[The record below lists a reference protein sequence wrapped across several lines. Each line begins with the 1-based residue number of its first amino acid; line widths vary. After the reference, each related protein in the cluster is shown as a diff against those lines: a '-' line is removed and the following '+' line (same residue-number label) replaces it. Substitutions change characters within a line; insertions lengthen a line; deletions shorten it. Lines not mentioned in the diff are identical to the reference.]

1 MTIDKAL
8 TQIIAGNDL
17 SQEETRKV
25 FDEIMSGDAT
35 AAQIAGIL
43 IGLRVK
49 GEAVSEITGATIA
62 MRKVSTKVNIEVD
75 YLVDTCGTG
84 GSGSNKLF
92 NISTAAAFVTA
103 AAGAHVAKH
112 GNRGMSSSSGSADVL
127 DAAGVNIQMPPDVTA
142 RAIAEIGVGFMF
154 AQTHHPAM
162 KFAGPVR
169 RELGVRTLFNLIGP
183 LTNPAGAKRQII
195 GVFAPEWQEPI
206 AEVCQLL
213 GSEHVL

>member
-1 MTIDKAL
+1 MCIRD
-8 TQIIAGNDL
+8 
-17 SQEETRKV
+17 S
-25 FDEIMSGDAT
+25 
-35 AAQIAGIL
+35 
-43 IGLRVK
+43 
-49 GEAVSEITGATIA
+49 
-62 MRKVSTKVNIEVD
+62 
-75 YLVDTCGTG
+75 CGTG

-195 GVFAPEWQEPI
+195 GVFAPEWQKPI

-213 GSEHVL
+213 GSEHVLVCLLYTSPSPRD

>member
-1 MTIDKAL
+1 
-8 TQIIAGNDL
+8 
-17 SQEETRKV
+17 
-25 FDEIMSGDAT
+25 
-35 AAQIAGIL
+35 
-43 IGLRVK
+43 
-49 GEAVSEITGATIA
+49 
-62 MRKVSTKVNIEVD
+62 
-75 YLVDTCGTG
+75 
-84 GSGSNKLF
+84 
-92 NISTAAAFVTA
+92 
-103 AAGAHVAKH
+103 
-112 GNRGMSSSSGSADVL
+112 MSSSSGSADVL

-195 GVFAPEWQEPI
+195 GVFAPEWQKPI

-213 GSEHVL
+213 GLSLIHI